1 MFPLYERDAAIAGAP
16 GCYVTLDA
24 AARKEFYLRTRAP
37 CPVCGKNGDSK
48 PSIVT
53 TARGLTCSECG
64 RPQPAPPPAM
74 GDFQTAGH
82 LPFDDLDDL
91 VDGLDR
97 RMQQRG

>member
-1 MFPLYERDAAIAGAP
+1 MLCDSGRRRAQGVLSANAGA
-16 GCYVTLDA
+16 
-24 AARKEFYLRTRAP
+24 